1 MNLSALLTDNVTE
14 ILFKI
19 IEFTQARQKIL
30 LQNIINVRVSG
41 FVPLE
46 LQVDEFS
53 DLLKLAIEEH
63 VQNDR
68 LVLQDTDNIK
78 FGLSGSFEA
87 KPVVDEQSKE
97 LREENQHE
105 YLKLQFQKLEENMFN
120 HRFAAELLKNSQGTI
135 PV

>member
-97 LREENQHE
+97 L
-105 YLKLQFQKLEENMFN
+105 LEENMFN